1 MIEDKDREWKFS
13 LDLPDFEAIFVLTA
27 VCILSGIF
35 VAVSLVIAF
44 TLSTSYFDGLSMV
57 SFESADSFFK
67 TIGDTLLYLGGMV
80 FALSSILFLRA
91 FLKSLVTLYDFSIKG
106 DKESPLK
113 IPDTVKSL
121 YQSVLV
127 GGGAAILIFIGII
140 LTQLYDIISDS
151 LILGGW

>member
-44 TLSTSYFDGLSMV
+44 TLSTSFFEGLTIV
-57 SFESADSFFK
+57 SFDDGDAFFR
-67 TIGDTLLYLGGMV
+67 TIGDTFLYIGGLL
-80 FALSSILFLRA
+80 FALSSIFFLRA
-91 FLKSLVTLYDFSIKG
+91 FLGSLVTLYDFSIKG
-106 DKESPLK
+106 DKNSSLK

-121 YQSVLV
+121 YQSVMV
-127 GGGAAILIFIGII
+127 GGGAGILIFLGII
-140 LTQLYDIISDS
+140 LTQLYDLLSDS
-151 LILGGW
+151 LIIGGW